1 GLATAVFSHAQQPTM
16 ASPDLVT
23 SVLGSTPTSTSI
35 RVSPTS
41 TNSTAPS
48 LGAETETI
56 RFVTTEAFWNPIN
69 STKQDILT
77 FQWTKLSLWV

>member
-1 GLATAVFSHAQQPTM
+1 M

-23 SVLGSTPTSTSI
+23 SVSALTPTSTSI

-41 TNSTAPS
+41 TNSTAPP

-56 RFVTTEAFWNPIN
+56 RFVTTEAFWNAIN